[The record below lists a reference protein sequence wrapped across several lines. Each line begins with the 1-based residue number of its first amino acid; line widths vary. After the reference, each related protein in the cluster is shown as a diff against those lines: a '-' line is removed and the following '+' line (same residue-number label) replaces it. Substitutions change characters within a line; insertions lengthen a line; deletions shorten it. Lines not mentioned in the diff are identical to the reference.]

1 MENRSRRPVCITI
14 DKKEACMN
22 TQPAADISTLPSRVE
37 RLRRRI
43 VDAHQEV
50 CAERARYLTESMR
63 LHWEKHQLTRM
74 SLALEHILNNISV
87 IIREDELIVGC
98 RTSKLKGAPLF
109 PENKSRWIEG
119 DLENFDIR
127 ILQRAL
133 ITAEEK
139 RELAEEILPFWQGRT
154 VENRLE
160 ELLPEDVSADMDK
173 YIFTMMLEITY
184 GIGHFTMNHSRVL
197 SKGLTGVIADARA
210 AMDRLSD
217 PERKGEKGI
226 FYDAVIRSLNASVS
240 FARRY
245 AKAAAAMAKKERDP
259 GRAAELREIARVCER
274 VPEHPAGTFHEAVQS
289 VYFVHLISQIESGG
303 NSISLGRID
312 QVLYPYYKA
321 DLDAG
326 RITPERARELLSLLF
341 IKTNE
346 IWNVLEEVFI
356 PGGEGTEGK
365 TTQNVT
371 VGGMGP
377 DGEDATNELSYI
389 GLDAYADVRTVQPN
403 FGVRLCKK
411 SPAEFFD
418 RAVEYARD
426 GVLMHFFNDEAVVR
440 SLVDAGHSI
449 EDARDY
455 GVVGCLEAN
464 AQGKSFGSTFA
475 VQFNGIKC
483 VELALS
489 NGIDNVFG
497 YRTGIETGEPSDFT
511 SFDDVW
517 KAYDAQMRHFIKQM
531 TRGMEI
537 LDGSIAGLVPSPFAS
552 AMIDGC
558 MEKGLDLTGGG
569 AVYNSTGVQMM
580 GFANVVD
587 SLYAVKTA
595 VFEEKRFSI
604 SELASWLSDD
614 WQDEEDKRAYF
625 LRRIPK
631 YGNDYDEVD
640 AMAARVME
648 HYCDIVTGHPNFRGG
663 RFWPGIF
670 SVGFHISFGAFT
682 GATPDGRFAGDVLGN
697 GITPTTGNA
706 VSGPTALMN
715 SVTKLPLYKAYN
727 GVNLNMRFQG
737 KKISNENL
745 ASLIRAYFSKG
756 GVQVQFNMLDSEIL
770 RAAQRE
776 PEKYR
781 DLVVRVSGYSAEFT
795 GLSELAQEEIIS
807 RTEFE
812 L

>member
-1 MENRSRRPVCITI
+1 
-14 DKKEACMN
+14 MN
-22 TQPAADISTLPSRVE
+22 TQHAISAAVGASRVE
-37 RLRRRI
+37 RLRQRI
-43 VDAHQEV
+43 IDANQEV
-50 CAERARYLTESMR
+50 CVERARYLTESMK
-63 LHWEKHQLTRM
+63 LHWEKHPLTRM

-87 IIREDELIVGC
+87 IIRDDELVVGC

-119 DLENFDIR
+119 DLENFDVR
-127 ILQRAL
+127 VLQRAL

-139 RELAEEILPFWQGRT
+139 KELAEKILPFWEGKT

-160 ELLPEDVSADMDK
+160 ALLPEDISTDMDK

-184 GIGHFTMNHSRVL
+184 GIGHFTMNHSKVL
-197 SKGLTGVIADARA
+197 AKGLSGVIADAKA
-210 AMDRLSD
+210 AMERLSKA
-217 PERKGEKGI
+217 ERESEKGLL
-226 FYDAVIRSLNASVS
+226 YDAMVRSCEAAIS

-245 AKAAAAMAKKERDP
+245 AKEAAAMAKKERDP
-259 GRAAELREIARVCER
+259 ARAAELREIARVCER
-274 VPEHPAGTFHEAVQS
+274 VPEHPAESFHEAVQS
-289 VYFVHLISQIESGG
+289 VYFIHLISQIESGG

-312 QVLYPYYKA
+312 QVLYPYYRA
-321 DLDAG
+321 DAAAG
-326 RITPERARELLSLLF
+326 RITPDRARELLALLF

-346 IWNVLEEVFI
+346 IWNVLEEAFI

-377 DGEDATNELSYI
+377 DGSDATNEMSYI

-403 FGVRLCKK
+403 FGVRLSKNP
-411 SPAEFFD
+411 PADFFS

-440 SLVDAGHSI
+440 SLVDAGHSV

-497 YRTGIETGEPSDFT
+497 YRTGIETGEPSGFT

-517 KAYDAQMRHFIKQM
+517 KAYDAQMRHFIGQM

-537 LDGSIAGLVPSPFAS
+537 LDRTIAEKVPSPFAS

-558 MEKGLDLTGGG
+558 LEKGLDLTRGG

-580 GFANVVD
+580 GFANVAD
-587 SLYAVKTA
+587 SLYAVRTA
-595 VFEEKRFSI
+595 VFDEKRFSI
-604 SELASWLSDD
+604 TDLAEWLSDD
-614 WQDEEDKRAYF
+614 WQDVDEKRAYF
-625 LRRIPK
+625 LHRVPK
-631 YGNDYDEVD
+631 YGNDNDDVD
-640 AMAARVME
+640 AMAARVMD
-648 HYCDIVTGHPNFRGG
+648 HYCDVVSAHPNFRGG

-682 GATPDGRFAGDVLGN
+682 GATPDGRYAGDVLGN

-715 SVTKLPLYKAYN
+715 SVTKLPLGKAYN

-737 KKISNENL
+737 KKVSNENL
-745 ASLIRAYFSKG
+745 ASLIRAYFGKG
-756 GVQVQFNMLDSEIL
+756 GVQVQFNMLDSEVL
-770 RAAQRE
+770 REAQRE
-776 PEKYR
+776 PEKHR

-795 GLSELAQEEIIS
+795 GLSEIAQDEIIS